1 MKLSEPVIATVWDN
15 CISLMAASRVLIKIY
30 LAPWLSLDQTP
41 HCERQGEAIRGEGEG
56 NGFQNNNP
64 MLKSGWENLSCKKQ
78 VHT

>member
-15 CISLMAASRVLIKIY
+15 CISLMAASRVLINIY

-64 MLKSGWENLSCKKQ
+64 MLKFGWENLSCKKQ
-78 VHT
+78 VHA